1 MSGSAAKVI
10 SVARGEVG
18 THEKRSGGH
27 WVNDSKYNRWF
38 GRIPGYG
45 QDGYGYPWCAVF
57 VAWVADRAGV
67 AALYPKTAG
76 CATAV
81 NWFKGK
87 GRFSAYPA
95 VGAQVFYGSGGGAH
109 TEICY
114 AYDADYAYTIGGNT
128 NTNGSAEGDGVYLRK
143 RPRRD
148 SYLYGYGMPAF
159 PEGVTTADPALKGK
173 QGFTYKATASA
184 PAGSSPA
191 KPAAKYEPFPGADF
205 FRKAPRSAIV
215 TAMGKRLVAEGC
227 SAYADG
233 PGPQWT
239 EADRKSYAK
248 WQRKLG
254 YSGADADGWP
264 GKSSWDQLHV
274 PNV

>member
-10 SVARGEVG
+10 SIARGEVG
-18 THEKRSGGH
+18 THEKREGGH

-57 VAWVADRAGV
+57 VAWVADKAGV
-67 AALYPKTAG
+67 PSLYPKTAG
-76 CATAV
+76 CSTAV
-81 NWFKGK
+81 NWHKSK
-87 GRFSAYPA
+87 GRWSAYPA

-109 TEICY
+109 TEIVY
-114 AYDADYAYTIGGNT
+114 AYDATYVYTIGGNT
-128 NTNGSAEGDGVYLRK
+128 NTNGSAEGDGVYLRQ
-143 RPRRD
+143 RARRD
-148 SYLYGYGMPAF
+148 AYLYGYGLPAF
-159 PEGVTTADPALKGK
+159 PEGVVTADPALKGK

-184 PAGSSPA
+184 PAGSEAP
-191 KPAAKYEPFPGADF
+191 KPKYEPFPGADF
-205 FRKAPRSAIV
+205 FRKAPRNAIV

-227 SAYADG
+227 SAYKDG

-264 GKSSWDQLHV
+264 GKSSWDKLHV